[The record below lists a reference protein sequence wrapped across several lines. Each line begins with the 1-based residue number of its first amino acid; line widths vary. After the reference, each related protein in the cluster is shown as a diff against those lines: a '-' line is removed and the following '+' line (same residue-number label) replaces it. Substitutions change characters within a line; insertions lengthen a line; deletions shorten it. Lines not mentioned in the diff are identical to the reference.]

1 MIHNMKSKQTNN
13 GRVDAGGRSSFSTL
27 CLGSCRKI
35 LSEIRKAK
43 DAIFAEAR
51 GTLDT
56 HERMLQLALNEAE
69 ALAWQTEYPHLVFP
83 PLAAENVHAIA
94 DWNRHQRSVWRTDP
108 LLALAA

>member
-1 MIHNMKSKQTNN
+1 MKSNQTNDVRVEAD
-13 GRVDAGGRSSFSTL
+13 GRIGFSKL
-27 CLGSCRKI
+27 CLRSCRKI
-35 LSEIRKAK
+35 LAEIRKAK

-83 PLAAENVHAIA
+83 ALAAEKVHTVA
-94 DWNRHQRSVWRTDP
+94 DWNRHQRSVLQTEP
-108 LLALAA
+108 LFALAA

>member
-1 MIHNMKSKQTNN
+1 MRSKQTNEV
-13 GRVDAGGRSSFSTL
+13 RMDAGGGSAFSTL
-27 CLGSCRKI
+27 CLRSCRKI
-35 LSEIRKAK
+35 LAQIRKAK

-83 PLAAENVHAIA
+83 ALATEKVHAIT
-94 DWNRHQRSVWRTDP
+94 DWNRHQRSVWQTDP
-108 LLALAA
+108 FSALAA